1 MANISLINQ
10 KCKYETQSFIE
21 QCENRFLNDINRVLG
36 DIKKHDCS
44 ALIIAGP
51 SCAGKTTTS
60 KIIANKIADENKRVF
75 IVSLDDY
82 FHSVDTQKEKYGD
95 ETDFDSI
102 DALDVDFFKSQF
114 ADVLQGKEVFLPRFD
129 FITGKRIENYC
140 KIQMN
145 KNDFLIVEGIHS
157 LNPIISSV
165 FADKNVKS
173 LFINVEDELFSNE
186 KKLLGSRD
194 LRLIRRIVRDYN
206 FRGSSVEN
214 TFYLWK
220 NVVKNEDRSLLPFRE
235 NADYQIN
242 TFIEYECT
250 VMKEQACRLL
260 NSVSCESKYYN
271 ISREMSEVLND
282 IVTVDKKFVPKYSML
297 KEFVG

>member
-36 DIKKHDCS
+36 DIKKHNCS

-250 VMKEQACRLL
+250 VMKEQACHLL